1 MGVAI
6 DGLRPPSAGL
16 QRNQWCTF
24 SRPARDMSLSLGQ
37 SSNYING
44 LENGRN
50 YPTTASFFMICD
62 FLGVTPA
69 QFFEVDTKNPVK
81 VDALTSVAKE
91 LRDEQLDHLIAM
103 AEAFRKV

>member
-1 MGVAI
+1 MEKESFSQRLAQLRMKK
-6 DGLRPPSAGL
+6 GLS
-16 QRNQWCTF
+16 
-24 SRPARDMSLSLGQ
+24 ARDMSLSLGQ
-37 SSNYING
+37 SPNYING

-50 YPTTASFFMICD
+50 YPTMASFFMICD
-62 FLGVTPA
+62 FLEITPA

-81 VDALTSVAKE
+81 VDTLTSVARE

>member
-1 MGVAI
+1 
-6 DGLRPPSAGL
+6 
-16 QRNQWCTF
+16 
-24 SRPARDMSLSLGQ
+24 
-37 SSNYING
+37 
-44 LENGRN
+44 
-50 YPTTASFFMICD
+50 MICD